1 MKYHLQ
7 SSYFMLP
14 VKKFFGHKGEL
25 CNFSVRGVV
34 QLIFII
40 DFLSVLL
47 LTKFVYAYIIESDSE
62 ET

>member
-1 MKYHLQ
+1 
-7 SSYFMLP
+7 MLP